1 MEGLLN
7 GRYELRGILGY
18 GGMSE
23 VRAATDTVLQR
34 EVAIKILRPDLAR
47 DTTFLERF
55 RNEARNSARLN
66 HPNIVAVHDAAI
78 ASEDDQTVPYIVM
91 ELVRGQTLRDIVK
104 EDGAL
109 YPQRAMHIIADV
121 CAALNYSHQMGIV
134 HRDVKPGNIMITST
148 GKVKVMDFGIARVL
162 NHPTSMTGTTEVMG
176 TAQYLSPEQ
185 ARGHRVDARSDIYST
200 GCVLYE
206 ATTGRAP
213 FEGDSPIAIAYQH
226 VQEPVTPP
234 SRHNDMVIH
243 ELDAIVLKALAK
255 RPEDRYQTAGEME
268 ADLVTVLHGHI
279 PSAMTSHQETQ
290 PQRII
295 TDTELSGAA
304 GASAAGAASGAAA
317 DASGAAR
324 AAGAAGTAGAAS
336 AASAASAAGAAG
348 AAAFGGAAGVG
359 RVGDV
364 ADNGAAS
371 PHDAGVSAPTSIA
384 EMMAAAAASGQAN
397 RTQVS
402 QDAKKETAQQ
412 RKPITETEIHFGAL
426 RDSDDKPGNGGR
438 PSNVYGNL
446 GSAATTQT
454 APGGKHDKVD
464 TTAET
469 ATLQTVSL
477 DTPFPADGAL
487 PGNPSASSETSSPGA
502 ASTFVPEHDD
512 DSKRA
517 RLRHRLKRAA
527 IALAVLVGVSLAG
540 IVITEAVT
548 GVSIFAS
555 QVAVA
560 DVTNMKAEPAAE
572 QLRSQGFSVSLDAEP
587 SNTVPRGMVVRTDP
601 AASTMVARGGRI
613 TLIVSS
619 GKGPITVP
627 DVRGMKEKKAREKLS
642 LAGLK
647 VAKEVKRVPSTAKLK
662 GKVVRLNVPFGSSVS
677 PKQEVTM
684 MIGTGD
690 SSIYIPATQGMT
702 VERATANLEDAGFK
716 VNVRYVD
723 SAEKRGTVVGTNPRE
738 KANEGDTVT
747 LLVSNGSQMV
757 APNLRGMDR
766 DAAITTLE
774 SMGWEGHVTI
784 ISVPTRNIGQ
794 SGIVADQKPAP
805 GKPISTDAE
814 ITLYVYQLQV
824 L

>member
-1 MEGLLN
+1 MKGLLN
-7 GRYELRGILGY
+7 GRYELGGILGY

-34 EVAIKILRPDLAR
+34 KVAIKILRPDLAR

-78 ASEDDQTVPYIVM
+78 VDEDDETVPYIVM

-121 CAALNYSHQMGIV
+121 CSALNYSHQMGIV
-134 HRDVKPGNIMITST
+134 HRDIKPGNIMITST

-206 ATTGRAP
+206 AITGRAP

-234 SRHNDMVIH
+234 SHYNDMVTR

-255 RPEDRYQTAGEME
+255 QPEDRYQTAGDME
-268 ADLVTVLHGHI
+268 ADLVTVLHGQI
-279 PSAMTSHQETQ
+279 PAAMTSHQDTQ
-290 PQRII
+290 PHHIV
-295 TDTELSGAA
+295 DDELADD
-304 GASAAGAASGAAA
+304 ASAAADTPTQDADGHGTGAH
-317 DASGAAR
+317 
-324 AAGAAGTAGAAS
+324 AAGAAGRGATGATAA
-336 AASAASAAGAAG
+336 
-348 AAAFGGAAGVG
+348 
-359 RVGDV
+359 
-364 ADNGAAS
+364 NGATG
-371 PHDAGVSAPTSIA
+371 PQQAGVSAPTSIA
-384 EMMAAAAASGQAN
+384 AMMAAAAASGQAN
-397 RTQVS
+397 RDQIS
-402 QDAKKETAQQ
+402 QDVKEETAEQ
-412 RKPITETEIHFGAL
+412 RKPITKTDVHFGAL
-426 RDSDDKPGNGGR
+426 RNDADKPGHFGVNTGA
-438 PSNVYGNL
+438 NT
-446 GSAATTQT
+446 ATTTIPTTSHTPTGDSATSHTPQGEDGDGT
-454 APGGKHDKVD
+454 SDVTD
-464 TTAET
+464 ETTALHT
-469 ATLQTVSL
+469 ISIDTLPSE
-477 DTPFPADGAL
+477 DTPNAKQ
-487 PGNPSASSETSSPGA
+487 E
-502 ASTFVPEHDD
+502 E

-517 RLRHRLKRAA
+517 RFRHRLKRTA
-527 IALAVLVGVSLAG
+527 IALAVLIGVALAG

-572 QLRSQGFSVSLDAEP
+572 QLRSQGFTVTLDAEP

-627 DVRGMKEKKAREKLS
+627 DVRGMKEKQAREKLS

-647 VAKEVKRVPSTAKLK
+647 VAKEVKRVPSSPKMK

-677 PKQEVTM
+677 PRQEITI

-690 SSIYIPATQGMT
+690 ASIFIPATQGMT

-716 VNVRYVD
+716 VDVRYVD
-723 SAEKRGTVVGTNPRE
+723 SAEKRGIVVGTSPRE

-766 DAAITTLE
+766 DAAIATLE
-774 SMGWEGHVTI
+774 GMGWEGHVTI
-784 ISVPTRNIGQ
+784 VSVPTRNIGQ
-794 SGIVADQKPAP
+794 SGIVSDQKPAP
-805 GKPISTDAE
+805 GKPIATDAE
-814 ITLYVYQLQV
+814 ITLYIYQLQV

>member
-7 GRYELRGILGY
+7 DRYELGGILGY

-78 ASEDDQTVPYIVM
+78 ASEDDETVPYIVM
-91 ELVRGQTLRDIVK
+91 ELVRGQILRHIVK

-109 YPQRAMHIIADV
+109 YPQRAMHIMADV
-121 CAALNYSHQMGIV
+121 CSALHYSHEMGIV
-134 HRDVKPGNIMITST
+134 HRDIKPGNIMITNT

-162 NHPTSMTGTTEVMG
+162 THPTSMTGTSEVMG

-185 ARGHRVDARSDIYST
+185 ARGQTVDARSDIYST

-206 ATTGRAP
+206 AITGQAP

-226 VQEPVTPP
+226 VQEPVRPP
-234 SRHNDMVIH
+234 SQLNDLVPY
-243 ELDAIVLKALAK
+243 ELDAVVLKALAK
-255 RPEDRYQTAGEME
+255 NPDDRYQSAGEME
-268 ADLVTVLHGHI
+268 ADLVTVLHGQT
-279 PSAMTSHQETQ
+279 PTAMTSNQDTQ
-290 PQRII
+290 PHAVLDDA
-295 TDTELSGAA
+295 TLDKL
-304 GASAAGAASGAAA
+304 GAAA
-317 DASGAAR
+317 G
-324 AAGAAGTAGAAS
+324 AGAAGL
-336 AASAASAAGAAG
+336 
-348 AAAFGGAAGVG
+348 GGAADDGVG
-359 RVGDV
+359 AVDGAVGDV
-364 ADNGAAS
+364 ADNGATT
-371 PHDAGVSAPTSIA
+371 PREAGVSAPTSIA
-384 EMMAAAAASGQAN
+384 AMMAAAAASGQAN
-397 RTQVS
+397 RAQVS
-402 QDAKKETAQQ
+402 RDVKEETAEQ
-412 RKPITETEIHFGAL
+412 RKPITETGVHFGPL
-426 RDSDDKPGNGGR
+426 GDNGDNGDDKAD
-438 PSNVYGNL
+438 
-446 GSAATTQT
+446 SADTTPPHDTEDVDST
-454 APGGKHDKVD
+454 AP
-464 TTAET
+464 T
-469 ATLQTVSL
+469 ATLQTVPVEKLGTGSSGS
-477 DTPFPADGAL
+477 AGGAKDA
-487 PGNPSASSETSSPGA
+487 GSTAASDYKSSAAAESRDSKASTDSASE
-502 ASTFVPEHDD
+502 E
-512 DSKRA
+512 DSKRT
-517 RLRHRLKRAA
+517 RLRRRLKKVAT
-527 IALAVLVGVSLAG
+527 ALAILIGVAAAG
-540 IVITEAVT
+540 IVITEAIT

-572 QLRSQGFSVSLDAEP
+572 QLRSQGFTVTLDAEP

-613 TLIVSS
+613 TVIVSS
-619 GKGPITVP
+619 GKGPIEVP
-627 DVRGMKEKKAREKLS
+627 DVRGMKEKEAREKLS
-642 LAGLK
+642 LVGLK
-647 VAKEVKRVPSTAKLK
+647 VSKDSKKVPSSPKLK

-677 PKQEVTM
+677 PKQEIQL

-716 VNVRYVD
+716 VETRYVD

-757 APNLRGMDR
+757 APNLRGMER
-766 DAAITTLE
+766 DAAIATLE
-774 SMGWEGHVTI
+774 NMGWQGHITVV
-784 ISVPTRNIGQ
+784 SVPTRNIGQ
-794 SGIVADQKPAP
+794 AGLVSDQDPDP
-805 GKPISTDAE
+805 GKPISADE
-814 ITLYVYQLQV
+814 EVTLYVYQLQV